1 MSLLASIRSGV
12 ILQVSVTDVVALD
25 EGALLVDDLVDTVVG
40 VEGGL
45 DGLEDGNGAVSTSTA
60 APRELSSAVCYRL

>member
-25 EGALLVDDLVDTVVG
+25 EGALLVDDLVDTKVRMEV
-40 VEGGL
+40 GL
-45 DGLEDGNGAVSTSTA
+45 DVLEDGDRTVGSSTA
-60 APRELSSAVCYRL
+60 VDMSVIRE

>member
-25 EGALLVDDLVDTVVG
+25 EGALLVDDLVDTKVRMEVC
-40 VEGGL
+40 L
-45 DGLEDGNGAVSTSTA
+45 DVLEDGDRTVGSSTA
-60 APRELSSAVCYRL
+60 ADMSVIRE